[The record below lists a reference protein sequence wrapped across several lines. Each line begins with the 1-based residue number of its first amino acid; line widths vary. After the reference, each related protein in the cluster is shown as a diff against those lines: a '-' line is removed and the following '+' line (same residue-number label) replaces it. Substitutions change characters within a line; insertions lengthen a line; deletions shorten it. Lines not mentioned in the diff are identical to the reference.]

1 MLVREL
7 MTKGLVTVDHTAT
20 CQEVAQRMVQ
30 HRVRHV
36 PVVGRGGG
44 LRGIVTDRDLR
55 HYLFE
60 PDVLTRLGSVSV
72 DALLKSVGVSRVM
85 SAPVV
90 SVDAGERLEEAA
102 RRMRADRIG
111 ALPVQE
117 NGRPVGI
124 ITETD
129 LLRRL
134 IDADRQGSGVEAVVV
149 SYP

>member
-20 CQEVAQRMVQ
+20 CQDVAQLMVQ

-36 PVVGRGGG
+36 PVVGRDGR
-44 LRGIVTDRDLR
+44 LTGIVTDRDLR
-55 HYLFE
+55 HYLLQ
-60 PDVLTRLGSVSV
+60 PDVLARLGSVSV
-72 DALLKSVGVSRVM
+72 DTLLRSVCVSRVM

-90 SVDAGERLEEAA
+90 SVGADEPLEQAA
-102 RRMRADRIG
+102 RRMREDRIG
-111 ALPVQE
+111 ALPVE
-117 NGRPVGI
+117 EHGRPVGI

-134 IDADRQGSGVEAVVV
+134 IDADAQSSGVEAIVV

>member
-20 CQEVAQRMVQ
+20 CQDVAQRMVQ
-30 HRVRHV
+30 YKVRHV
-36 PVVGRGGG
+36 PVVGRDGR
-44 LRGIVTDRDLR
+44 LAGIVTDRDLR
-55 HYLFE
+55 HYLFQ

-90 SVDAGERLEEAA
+90 SVDAGEPREEAA

-111 ALPVQE
+111 ALAVEE

-134 IDADRQGSGVEAVVV
+134 IDADAQCSGVEAIVV